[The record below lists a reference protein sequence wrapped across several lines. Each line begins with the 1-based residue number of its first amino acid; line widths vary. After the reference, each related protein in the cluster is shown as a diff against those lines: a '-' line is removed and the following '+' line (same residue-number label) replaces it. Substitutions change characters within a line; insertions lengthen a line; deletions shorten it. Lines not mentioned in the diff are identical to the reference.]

1 MGSRRIFL
9 TTALVRLARMPFFLF
24 VLLIIDNGMKAENP
38 SSSAHQFVRVRRSD
52 AVRRLIQRDKT
63 PLAVLLMAAVV
74 GTLAG
79 LVGVAFEK
87 SVNWVQNLRIGALVE
102 VADHWFLVWP
112 LAFILS
118 ALLAMAGYFLVRRF
132 APEAG
137 GSGIPEIEGALEELR
152 PVRWWR
158 VLPVKFIGGMGTLG
172 AGMVLGR
179 EGPMVQLGGN
189 LGRMVVDVFRM
200 RSPEARHTLLATG
213 AAAGLSAAF
222 NAPLAGILFIIEEM
236 RPQFRYNLI
245 SIKAVFTGVIMATI
259 VFRIFNGDKAVIEV
273 GKLSNAPVNTL
284 WLYLILGMIF
294 GCIGPLFNTLVLRT
308 QDMFQ
313 RIHGGN
319 IKKWVLIGGL
329 IGGSCGVLGL
339 IQPTASGGGFNLI
352 PIAAAGNFSVGL
364 LLFIFIARVITT
376 LLCFSSGAPGGIFAP
391 MLALGTL
398 LGTAFG
404 MAATPLF
411 PAYHLDAGTFA
422 IAGMGALLAA
432 SVRAPLTGIVLVLE
446 MTDNYQLI
454 LPMIITCLGATLLAQ
469 FLGGKP
475 LYSTILQRT
484 LAKQKAEQEVRAQPV
499 GGENT

>member
-1 MGSRRIFL
+1 M
-9 TTALVRLARMPFFLF
+9 TFFLF

-79 LVGVAFEK
+79 LIGVAFEK
-87 SVNWVQNLRIGALVE
+87 SVNWVQNLRLGALVE

-118 ALLAMAGYFLVRRF
+118 ALLAMVGYFLVRRF

-294 GCIGPLFNTLVLRT
+294 GCVGPLFNTLVLRT

-313 RIHGGN
+313 RLHGGN

-339 IQPTASGGGFNLI
+339 IQPAASGGGFNLI

-484 LAKQKAEQEVRAQPV
+484 WQNKRRNRKQRRSRSAGRILERFTRVLDNGSKGRVIL
-499 GGENT
+499 

>member
-1 MGSRRIFL
+1 M
-9 TTALVRLARMPFFLF
+9 ARMTFFLF

-79 LVGVAFEK
+79 LIGVAFEK

-118 ALLAMAGYFLVRRF
+118 ALLAMVGYFLVRRF

-294 GCIGPLFNTLVLRT
+294 GCVGPLFNTLVLRT

-313 RIHGGN
+313 RLHGGN

-339 IQPTASGGGFNLI
+339 IQPAASGGGFNLI

-484 LAKQKAEQEVRAQPV
+484 LAKQEAEQAAKAQQAPR
-499 GGENT
+499 ENT

>member
-1 MGSRRIFL
+1 MRRKRADPGS
-9 TTALVRLARMPFFLF
+9 
-24 VLLIIDNGMKAENP
+24 
-38 SSSAHQFVRVRRSD
+38 
-52 AVRRLIQRDKT
+52 
-63 PLAVLLMAAVV
+63 
-74 GTLAG
+74 
-79 LVGVAFEK
+79 
-87 SVNWVQNLRIGALVE
+87 
-102 VADHWFLVWP
+102 
-112 LAFILS
+112 
-118 ALLAMAGYFLVRRF
+118 
-132 APEAG
+132 
-137 GSGIPEIEGALEELR
+137 EIEGALEELR

-294 GCIGPLFNTLVLRT
+294 GCVGPLFNTLVLRT

-313 RIHGGN
+313 RLHGGN

-339 IQPTASGGGFNLI
+339 IQPAASGGGFNLI

-422 IAGMGALLAA
+422 IAGMGRCSPPRFA
-432 SVRAPLTGIVLVLE
+432 R
-446 MTDNYQLI
+446 
-454 LPMIITCLGATLLAQ
+454 
-469 FLGGKP
+469 
-475 LYSTILQRT
+475 R
-484 LAKQKAEQEVRAQPV
+484 
-499 GGENT
+499 

>member
-9 TTALVRLARMPFFLF
+9 TTEPVRLARMTFFLF

-79 LVGVAFEK
+79 LIGVAFEK

-118 ALLAMAGYFLVRRF
+118 ALLAMVGYFLVRRF

-137 GSGIPEIEGALEELR
+137 GSGIPEIEGALEKLR

-294 GCIGPLFNTLVLRT
+294 GCVGPLFNTLVLRT

-313 RIHGGN
+313 RLHGGN

-339 IQPTASGGGFNLI
+339 IQPAASGGGFNLI

-484 LAKQKAEQEVRAQPV
+484 LAKQKAEQEAKAQPV

>member
-1 MGSRRIFL
+1 MGAQRIFL
-9 TTALVRLARMPFFLF
+9 TTEPVRLARMPFFLF

-87 SVNWVQNLRIGALVE
+87 SVNWVQNVRIGALVE

-118 ALLAMAGYFLVRRF
+118 ALLAMVGYFLVRRF

-294 GCIGPLFNTLVLRT
+294 GCVGPLFNTLVLRT

-339 IQPTASGGGFNLI
+339 IQPAASGGGFNLI

-376 LLCFSSGAPGGIFAP
+376 LLCFSSGAPGRFCP
-391 MLALGTL
+391 
-398 LGTAFG
+398 
-404 MAATPLF
+404 
-411 PAYHLDAGTFA
+411 DAGSGDA
-422 IAGMGALLAA
+422 AGYGVWYGSDAAVSGVSSGCGNLCHCRYGGAACRLGPGA
-432 SVRAPLTGIVLVLE
+432 VDRYRA
-446 MTDNYQLI
+446 
-454 LPMIITCLGATLLAQ
+454 GA
-469 FLGGKP
+469 GDD
-475 LYSTILQRT
+475 R
-484 LAKQKAEQEVRAQPV
+484 
-499 GGENT
+499 

>member
-9 TTALVRLARMPFFLF
+9 TTEPVRLARMTFFLF

-79 LVGVAFEK
+79 LIGVAFEK

-118 ALLAMAGYFLVRRF
+118 ALLAMVGYFLVRRF

-179 EGPMVQLGGN
+179 EGPMVQLGGD

-222 NAPLAGILFIIEEM
+222 NAPLAGILFIIEGM

-294 GCIGPLFNTLVLRT
+294 GCVGPLFNTLVLRT

-313 RIHGGN
+313 RLHGGN

-339 IQPTASGGGFNLI
+339 IQPAASGGGFNLI

-484 LAKQKAEQEVRAQPV
+484 LAKQKAEQEAKAQPV

>member
-1 MGSRRIFL
+1 MKSDSPSFEEQQFTRAQHRIS
-9 TTALVRLARMPFFLF
+9 
-24 VLLIIDNGMKAENP
+24 I
-38 SSSAHQFVRVRRSD
+38 
-52 AVRRLIQRDKT
+52 RRLLNRDKT
-63 PLAVLLMAAVV
+63 PLAILLAAAVV

-87 SVNWVQNLRIGALVE
+87 AVNAVLNWRVGT
-102 VADHWFLVWP
+102 VAGFADSRWLVWVA
-112 LAFILS
+112 AFGLS
-118 ALLAMAGYFLVRRF
+118 ALFAMVGYFLVRKF

-158 VLPVKFIGGMGTLG
+158 VIPVKFIGGMGTLG

-179 EGPMVQLGGN
+179 EGPTVQLGGN
-189 LGRMVVDVFRM
+189 VGRMVGDLFRM
-200 RSPEARHTLLATG
+200 RSAEARHTLLATG

-236 RPQFRYNLI
+236 RAQFRYNLI

-484 LAKQKAEQEVRAQPV
+484 LAKQKAEQEARAQPV

>member
-9 TTALVRLARMPFFLF
+9 TTEPVRLARMTFFLF
-24 VLLIIDNGMKAENP
+24 VLLIIDNRMKAENP

-79 LVGVAFEK
+79 LIGVAFEK

-118 ALLAMAGYFLVRRF
+118 ALLAMVGYFLVRRF

-294 GCIGPLFNTLVLRT
+294 GCVGPLFNTLVLRT

-313 RIHGGN
+313 RLHGGN

-339 IQPTASGGGFNLI
+339 IQPAASGGGFNLI

-484 LAKQKAEQEVRAQPV
+484 LAKQKAEQEAKAQPV

>member
-9 TTALVRLARMPFFLF
+9 TTEPVRLARMTFFLF

-79 LVGVAFEK
+79 LIGVAFEK

-118 ALLAMAGYFLVRRF
+118 ALLAMVGYFLVRRF

-189 LGRMVVDVFRM
+189 LGRMVGVVFRM

-294 GCIGPLFNTLVLRT
+294 GCVGPLFNTLVLRT

-313 RIHGGN
+313 RLHGGN

-339 IQPTASGGGFNLI
+339 IQPAASGGGFNLI

-484 LAKQKAEQEVRAQPV
+484 LAKQKAEQEAKAQPV

>member
-1 MGSRRIFL
+1 MKTDTPSFEAQQI
-9 TTALVRLARMPFFLF
+9 VRL
-24 VLLIIDNGMKAENP
+24 
-38 SSSAHQFVRVRRSD
+38 RRRD
-52 AVRRLIQRDKT
+52 QIRRLLERDKT
-63 PLAVLLMAAVV
+63 PLAILLMAAVV
-74 GTLAG
+74 GTVTG

-87 SVNWVQNLRIGALVE
+87 AVTWVQNQRIGTLAQ
-102 VADHWFLVWP
+102 VADHDILLWP

-118 ALLAMAGYFLVRRF
+118 ALLAMVGYFLVRKF

-179 EGPMVQLGGN
+179 EGPTVQIGGN
-189 LGRMVVDVFRM
+189 LGRMVLDIFRM
-200 RSPEARHTLLATG
+200 RSAEARHTLLATG

-236 RPQFRYNLI
+236 RPQFRYNLV
-245 SIKAVFTGVIMATI
+245 SIKAVFTGVIMSSI
-259 VFRIFNGDKAVIEV
+259 VFRVFNGEAPIIEV

-284 WLYLILGMIF
+284 WLYLVLGLIF
-294 GCIGPLFNTLVLRT
+294 GCVGPLFNTMVLRT

-313 RIHGGN
+313 RFHGGE
-319 IKKWVLIGGL
+319 IKKWVLMGGAIGGL
-329 IGGSCGVLGL
+329 CGILGL
-339 IQPTASGGGFNLI
+339 IQPEAAGGGFNLI

-364 LLFIFIARVITT
+364 LLFIFITRVVTTLLCFSSVVTT

-404 MAATPLF
+404 MAAAASF
-411 PAYHLDAGTFA
+411 PQYHLEAGTFA

-446 MTDNYQLI
+446 MTDNYQIFLQ
-454 LPMIITCLGATLLAQ
+454 MIITCLGATLLAK
-469 FLGGKP
+469 LMGGKP
-475 LYSTILQRT
+475 LYSTILART
-484 LAKQKAEQEVRAQPV
+484 LAKQEAEQAAKSQ
-499 GGENT
+499 GTAAGENT

>member
-1 MGSRRIFL
+1 MGSGRIFL
-9 TTALVRLARMPFFLF
+9 TTEPVRLARMTFFLF

-79 LVGVAFEK
+79 LIGVAFEK

-102 VADHWFLVWP
+102 VSDHWFLVWP

-118 ALLAMAGYFLVRRF
+118 ALLAMVGYFLVRRF
-132 APEAG
+132 APGAG

-339 IQPTASGGGFNLI
+339 IQPAASGGGFNLI

-484 LAKQKAEQEVRAQPV
+484 LAKQKAEQEAKAQPV

>member
-1 MGSRRIFL
+1 M
-9 TTALVRLARMPFFLF
+9 ARMTFFLF

-79 LVGVAFEK
+79 LIGVAFEK

-118 ALLAMAGYFLVRRF
+118 ALLAMVGYFLVRRF

-294 GCIGPLFNTLVLRT
+294 GCVGPLFNTLVLRT

-313 RIHGGN
+313 RLHGGN

-339 IQPTASGGGFNLI
+339 IQPAASGGGFNLI

-404 MAATPLF
+404 MAATP
-411 PAYHLDAGTFA
+411 DRK
-422 IAGMGALLAA
+422 
-432 SVRAPLTGIVLVLE
+432 SVV
-446 MTDNYQLI
+446 
-454 LPMIITCLGATLLAQ
+454 
-469 FLGGKP
+469 
-475 LYSTILQRT
+475 
-484 LAKQKAEQEVRAQPV
+484 
-499 GGENT
+499 

>member
-1 MGSRRIFL
+1 MGSGRIFL
-9 TTALVRLARMPFFLF
+9 TTEPVRLARMTFFLF

-38 SSSAHQFVRVRRSD
+38 SSSAHQFVHVRRSD

-79 LVGVAFEK
+79 LIGVAFEK
-87 SVNWVQNLRIGALVE
+87 SVNWVQNLRIGGLVE

-118 ALLAMAGYFLVRRF
+118 ALLAMVGYFLVRRF

-339 IQPTASGGGFNLI
+339 IQPAASGGGFNLI

-484 LAKQKAEQEVRAQPV
+484 LAKQKAEQEAKAQPV

>member
-1 MGSRRIFL
+1 
-9 TTALVRLARMPFFLF
+9 
-24 VLLIIDNGMKAENP
+24 MKAETP
-38 SSSAHQFVRVRRSD
+38 SFESQQIIRLRRGD
-52 AVRRLIQRDKT
+52 AVRRLVQRDKT
-63 PLAVLLMAAVV
+63 PLAILLMAAVV

-79 LVGVAFEK
+79 LVGVAFERA
-87 SVNWVQNLRIGALVE
+87 VHWVQDVRVDTLLHANGI
-102 VADHWFLVWP
+102 LVWP

-118 ALLAMAGYFLVRRF
+118 GLLAMVGYWLVRRF

-158 VLPVKFIGGMGTLG
+158 VIPVKFIGGMGTLG

-179 EGPMVQLGGN
+179 EGPTVQLGGN
-189 LGRMVVDVFRM
+189 VGRMVLDIFRL
-200 RSPEARHTLLATG
+200 RKPEARHTLLATG
-213 AAAGLSAAF
+213 AASGLTAAF
-222 NAPLAGILFIIEEM
+222 NAPLAGILFILEEM

-245 SIKAVFTGVIMATI
+245 SIKAVFIGVIMSCV
-259 VFRIFNGDKAVIEV
+259 VFRIFNGESAVIEV
-273 GKLSNAPVNTL
+273 GKLTDAPVNTL
-284 WLYLILGMIF
+284 WLYLVLGMIF
-294 GCIGPLFNTLVLRT
+294 GCVGPLFNFLVLRT

-313 RIHGGN
+313 RIHGGD

-329 IGGSCGVLGL
+329 LGGICGVLGL
-339 IQPTASGGGFNLI
+339 ITPEAAGGGFNLI
-352 PIAAAGNFSVGL
+352 PIAAAGQYSVGL
-364 LLFIFIARVITT
+364 LMFIFIARVVTT

-404 MAATPLF
+404 MAAAVWF
-411 PAYHLDAGTFA
+411 PAYHLQAGTFA
-422 IAGMGALLAA
+422 IAGMGALFAA

-475 LYSTILQRT
+475 LYSTILART
-484 LAKQKAEQEVRAQPV
+484 LAKQNAEKAQQEKTLA
-499 GGENT
+499 GENT

>member
-1 MGSRRIFL
+1 MGAQRIFL
-9 TTALVRLARMPFFLF
+9 TTEPVRLARMPFFLF

-87 SVNWVQNLRIGALVE
+87 SVNWVQNVRIGALVE

-118 ALLAMAGYFLVRRF
+118 ALLAMVGYFLVRRF

-137 GSGIPEIEGALEELR
+137 GSGLPEIEGALEELR

-294 GCIGPLFNTLVLRT
+294 GCVGPLFNTLVLRT

-339 IQPTASGGGFNLI
+339 IQPAASGGGFNLI

-484 LAKQKAEQEVRAQPV
+484 LAKQKAEQEARAQPV